1 MKRILILLL
10 MILLTSCNT
19 TIESTQIESNESQS
33 IIIDDQYI
41 NELEE
46 KTGYYV
52 EIYLGLYNGYDVW
65 FQSGDSTA
73 YHIISIAGYNFE
85 YENWFNIWT
94 YKDEVISL
102 LELYYWHNDIPES
115 EIKNIYCNYCDIMG
129 YNSNDDK

>member
-1 MKRILILLL
+1 MKRILILLI
-10 MILLTSCNT
+10 MTLLISCNT
-19 TIESTQIESNESQS
+19 TIESTQIENTESQS

-46 KTGYYV
+46 KTGHYV

-73 YHIISIAGYNFE
+73 YHIISIAGYDFE
-85 YENWFNIWT
+85 YGNWFNIWT

-102 LELYYWHNDIPES
+102 YELYYWHNDIS
-115 EIKNIYCNYCDIMG
+115 EDDIKEIYCNYCDIMV
-129 YNSNDDK
+129 NN